1 MKKISKFDEF
11 LNETLKSEREK
22 LPKEIQ
28 NFLDGCCPL
37 NQWDEKTWR
46 VNPDG
51 TIDVK
56 GRVELLAENI
66 KEFPV
71 KFRHVEGIFDISWCK
86 ELRTLEGAPVSLGK
100 DSARATFNCGN
111 CYALTSLEHLPKSG
125 IRILKMPFCSNIKSL
140 KGAPKEIHNIFD
152 IEGCTSLESLMY
164 APVGATRFN
173 IKDCTS
179 LPKEEVEL
187 AKDPRIRDLWL
198 ASGMS
203 AKEFIVKKRGLIRG
217 DKFGL

>member
-1 MKKISKFDEF
+1 MKKINTYEEF
-11 LNETLKSEREK
+11 LNENLESERQK
-22 LPKEIQ
+22 LPKEIRD
-28 NFLDGCCPL
+28 FLDNCCPV
-37 NQWDEKTWR
+37 NRFNDKTWR

-56 GRVELLAENI
+56 GRVYLDYSENM
-66 KEFPV
+66 KKFPI
-71 KFRHVEGIFDISWCK
+71 KFRHVDGNFDISWSK
-86 ELRTLEGAPVSLGK
+86 ELETLEGAPISLGK
-100 DSARATFNCGN
+100 DSSGATFNCGN

-125 IRILKMPFCSNIKSL
+125 IRILKMPFCRSIKSL
-140 KGAPKEIHNIFD
+140 KGAPKEINNIFD

-164 APVGATRFN
+164 APVGATIN